1 MHRDTAILQAGHRDP
16 REAGAF
22 VDGPLFA
29 ATYVAPGDPSQHGLT
44 YGRFANPTWSGLEE
58 ALGVLEGGQA
68 VSFASGMAA
77 IAAVF
82 GVCLQ
87 PGDIVVLPDDCY
99 YTTRVVAQN
108 WLSKLGIQV
117 RLAPTRGNAQRTQ
130 LDGAR
135 LLLLETPSNPGLD
148 ICDIRELADAAH
160 DRGALVAVDNT
171 TATAYL
177 QQPLALG
184 ADYVIASDTKALTG
198 HSDLVLGHVAVAD
211 PDRLAALRTWR
222 TQQGAVPGPMEAW
235 LAHRSLATLALR
247 VNRQCASA
255 QLLAEFLSAQQSVS
269 AVYYPGL
276 PTHPGHDI
284 ARKQMQ
290 AFGGVLSFD
299 LQTAE
304 RANTFLR
311 SLEIVREA
319 TSFGGV
325 HSSAERRARW
335 GGDAISP
342 GFIRFSVGCEAPE
355 DIIADVARG
364 LAGVRTFVR

>member
-1 MHRDTAILQAGHRDP
+1 
-16 REAGAF
+16 
-22 VDGPLFA
+22 
-29 ATYVAPGDPSQHGLT
+29 
-44 YGRFANPTWSGLEE
+44 
-58 ALGVLEGGQA
+58 
-68 VSFASGMAA
+68 
-77 IAAVF
+77 
-82 GVCLQ
+82 
-87 PGDIVVLPDDCY
+87 
-99 YTTRVVAQN
+99 
-108 WLSKLGIQV
+108 LSKLGIQV
-117 RLAPTRGNAQRTQ
+117 RLAPTRGNAQRAQ

-148 ICDIRELADAAH
+148 ICDIRELAAAAH
-160 DRGALVAVDNT
+160 ERGVLVAVDNT

-198 HSDLVLGHVAVAD
+198 HSDLVLGHVAVVD

-255 QLLAEFLSAQQSVS
+255 QQLAEFLTTQQGVS

-284 ARKQMQ
+284 ARRQMQ

>member
-1 MHRDTAILQAGHRDP
+1 
-16 REAGAF
+16 
-22 VDGPLFA
+22 
-29 ATYVAPGDPSQHGLT
+29 
-44 YGRFANPTWSGLEE
+44 
-58 ALGVLEGGQA
+58 
-68 VSFASGMAA
+68 
-77 IAAVF
+77 
-82 GVCLQ
+82 
-87 PGDIVVLPDDCY
+87 
-99 YTTRVVAQN
+99 
-108 WLSKLGIQV
+108 
-117 RLAPTRGNAQRTQ
+117 
-130 LDGAR
+130 
-135 LLLLETPSNPGLD
+135 
-148 ICDIRELADAAH
+148 
-160 DRGALVAVDNT
+160 
-171 TATAYL
+171 
-177 QQPLALG
+177 
-184 ADYVIASDTKALTG
+184 
-198 HSDLVLGHVAVAD
+198 
-211 PDRLAALRTWR
+211 
-222 TQQGAVPGPMEAW
+222 W

-255 QLLAEFLSAQQSVS
+255 QQLAEFLTTQQGVS

-276 PTHPGHDI
+276 STHPGHDI
-284 ARKQMQ
+284 ARRQMQ